1 MTSVNTKKGHV
12 DFKEE
17 ENDNN
22 ATISEGEEE
31 AAGGGLFNENEDP
44 DMNIYFTPQSL
55 LQHIANLE
63 EENLFKIH
71 LVQEDEVALENC
83 KKEIQ
88 ENIKERE
95 IEIREVRKNIENL
108 ERSRA
113 VLAMK

>member
-17 ENDNN
+17 EMD

-31 AAGGGLFNENEDP
+31 AAGGGGLFNENEDP